1 MLWIT
6 AAGIGCAVDNPTGVD
21 SRGMTGINLSAQR
34 SGSARRGP
42 RYTLPSSRGGV
53 AWLIVLL
60 VIGSFVAFQLG
71 RQVYASW
78 SINQEAARVQ
88 AEIESMAAQN
98 AELHRELDYL
108 RSDAYI
114 SQEARKLLNL
124 GRPNER
130 VLIIPPGSEVP
141 PPASVDDA
149 GRAAP
154 PPLLE
159 QWVTL
164 FFGS

>member
-1 MLWIT
+1 
-6 AAGIGCAVDNPTGVD
+6 
-21 SRGMTGINLSAQR
+21 MTGIDLSAQR
-34 SGSARRGP
+34 SGRAGRGP

-53 AWLIVLL
+53 AWLVVLL
-60 VIGSFVAFQLG
+60 VIGAFVAFQLG

-88 AEIESMAAQN
+88 TEIDSMAAQN
-98 AELHRELDYL
+98 AELQRELDYL
-108 RSDAYI
+108 QSDAYI
-114 SQEARKLLNL
+114 SQEARKLANV
-124 GRPNER
+124 GRPGEH
-130 VLIIPPGSEVP
+130 VLIIPPGSEAP
-141 PPASVDDA
+141 PPESA
-149 GRAAP
+149 GNMGKAP

>member
-1 MLWIT
+1 
-6 AAGIGCAVDNPTGVD
+6 
-21 SRGMTGINLSAQR
+21 MTGIDLFAPR
-34 SGSARRGP
+34 SGRARRSP
-42 RYTLPSSRGGV
+42 RYTLPSSRGGL
-53 AWLIVLL
+53 AWLAVLL
-60 VIGSFVAFQLG
+60 VIGAFVAFQLG

-88 AEIESMAAQN
+88 AEIDSMTAQN
-98 AELHRELDYL
+98 AELQRELGYL

-130 VLIIPPGSEVP
+130 VLIIPPGSEVRL
-141 PPASVDDA
+141 PASVDEA
-149 GRAAP
+149 GKPP
-154 PPLLE
+154 PPLLQ
-159 QWVTL
+159 QWISL